1 MVDFLAALGPT
12 ILNTLGLMGIYVI
25 LALGLNL
32 INGMAGMFSIG
43 HAGFWALGA
52 YAAAVMIVKNPLG
65 LPPSLDFP
73 AAILAGTLAASMAGF
88 ILAIPCLRLSGD
100 YLAIVTL
107 GFSVIIVTL
116 LYNIEYVG
124 AATGMSIPTRAG
136 PGIIWIFVGLALVF
150 YYRLQFSNIGRTIL
164 ALRED
169 EIAAQSIGINRVGLK
184 TLVFVL
190 GAGMAGLAGA
200 LYAGSANYIN
210 PLGFEFDQSIKIL
223 TMVVMGGLGSLTG
236 VTIAAVGLTLLP
248 EILRLLEFKE
258 YEMLAFAVILLAIVL
273 WRPEGILG
281 QREVWDLPGLK
292 RFWNPRGTLS
302 KAKDVPT

>member
-12 ILNTLGLMGIYVI
+12 FVNTLGLMGIYVI
-25 LALGLNL
+25 LALGLNM

-52 YAAAVMIVKNPLG
+52 YAAGVIIVKNPLG
-65 LPPSLDFP
+65 LPLFLDFP
-73 AAILAGTLAASMAGF
+73 VAVVAGILFASLAGF

-107 GFSVIIVTL
+107 GFSIIIVTL

-136 PGIIWIFVGLALVF
+136 PGVIWAFVAVCLVV
-150 YYRLQFSNIGRTIL
+150 YYRIQFSNTGRTIL

-169 EIAAQSIGINRVGLK
+169 EIAAQSLGINRVRSK

-223 TMVVMGGLGSLTG
+223 TMVVMGGLGSITG
-236 VTIAAVGLTLLP
+236 VAIAAVGLTALP
-248 EILRLLEFKE
+248 EILRLLQFKE

-273 WRPEGILG
+273 WRPEGILN
-281 QREVWDLPGLK
+281 QHELWELPGLK
-292 RFWNPRGTLS
+292 RFWNPQGTS
-302 KAKDVPT
+302 RNTKGKTK

>member
-1 MVDFLAALGPT
+1 VAEFLTSLGPT
-12 ILNTLGLMGIYVI
+12 VLNTLGLMGIYVI
-25 LALGLNL
+25 LALGLNM
-32 INGMAGMFSIG
+32 INGMGGMFSIG

-52 YAAAVMIVKNPLG
+52 YAAGVMIVKNPLG

-73 AAILAGTLAASMAGF
+73 MAIAAGILAACLAGF
-88 ILAIPCLRLSGD
+88 ILSIPCLRLSGD

-107 GFSVIIVTL
+107 GFSIIIVTL

-136 PGIIWIFVGLALVF
+136 PGVIWAFVLLCLIF
-150 YYRLQFSNIGRTIL
+150 YYRVQFSNAGRTIL

-169 EIAAQSIGINRVGLK
+169 EIAAQSIGINRVGSK

-223 TMVVMGGLGSLTG
+223 TMVVMGGLGSMTG
-236 VTIAAVGLTLLP
+236 VTFAAMGLTLLP
-248 EILRLLEFKE
+248 EILRLLQFKE
-258 YEMLAFAVILLAIVL
+258 YEMLAFAVILLVIVL
-273 WRPEGILG
+273 WRPEGIFG
-281 QREVWDLPGLK
+281 QKEIWDIPGLNRLWK
-292 RFWNPRGTLS
+292 PQNSDPVKKEVT
-302 KAKDVPT
+302 K